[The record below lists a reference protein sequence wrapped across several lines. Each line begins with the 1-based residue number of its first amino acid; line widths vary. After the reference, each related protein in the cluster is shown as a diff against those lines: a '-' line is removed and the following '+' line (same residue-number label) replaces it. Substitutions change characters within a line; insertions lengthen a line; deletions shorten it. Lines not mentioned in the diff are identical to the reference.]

1 MMTHFRE
8 QRANQLLVYFV
19 AQVVNHQACV
29 TAQILA
35 THETLRQPT
44 HKFHVFHLSKHGL
57 PLPVAID
64 GSVRR
69 WMDHLRCILQET
81 LGKETLAATRP
92 AHHLHGEGSL
102 KSKVV
107 FPIHRFTIS
116 EA

>member
-1 MMTHFRE
+1 MMTHFGE

-81 LGKETLAATRP
+81 LGKKLLPLLVPPTTCMVKGA
-92 AHHLHGEGSL
+92 
-102 KSKVV
+102 
-107 FPIHRFTIS
+107 
-116 EA
+116 